1 METPEFEHSHHHR
14 TGRPWLDVLLGVSA
28 VSISFIS
35 LFLAIA
41 NGRAMERLVQSNSW
55 PFIQIG
61 TSDVE
66 PDSTPHIRFFIV
78 NKGVGPARIESLE
91 VTYNGTPMNSPRGR
105 KGECILL
112 RRQSRGLECRGL
124 RSNGPRS
131 AKDWFSC
138 LLLFSFR

>member
-55 PFIQIG
+55 PRTTQQWTAACKRSIFLPVTVQF
-61 TSDVE
+61 SM
-66 PDSTPHIRFFIV
+66 
-78 NKGVGPARIESLE
+78 NVG
-91 VTYNGTPMNSPRGR
+91 
-105 KGECILL
+105 
-112 RRQSRGLECRGL
+112 
-124 RSNGPRS
+124 
-131 AKDWFSC
+131 
-138 LLLFSFR
+138 